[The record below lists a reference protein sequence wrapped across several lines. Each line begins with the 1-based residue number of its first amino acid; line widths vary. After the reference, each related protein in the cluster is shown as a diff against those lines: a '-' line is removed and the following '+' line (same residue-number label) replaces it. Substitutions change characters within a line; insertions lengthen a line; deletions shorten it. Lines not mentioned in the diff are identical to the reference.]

1 MPDPERRDAMN
12 GVNFQASFHNL
23 TQVDKIQQDEH
34 HAPVAKQDQNAEEA
48 KEEAAKRIDM
58 PTEPDETEG
67 KVIDPENKKKNPGQ
81 RRRKKKKKKKAK
93 RAPDRRRDRGRF
105 VDFSA

>member
-1 MPDPERRDAMN
+1 MN

-34 HAPVAKQDQNAEEA
+34 HAPVAKQDQNAEAA

-58 PTEPDETEG
+58 PTEPDEPEG
-67 KVIDPENKKKNPGQ
+67 KAVDPEAKKENPG
-81 RRRKKKKKKKAK
+81 RRRKNK
-93 RAPDRRRDRGRF
+93 RNVHRIEEETEADSLIL
-105 VDFSA
+105 VLEE